1 MSHSRRASLYRVA
14 IGAALIA
21 ALALTGIAR
30 QAPAGAATL
39 GQLNSQLGTVQSR
52 QQHLSSSVNSL
63 SGLISSLSSQIQLV
77 QTREAAVRAQL
88 VTDRADLARATV
100 ALKREQAIVLKLRR
114 RLAWARMLLSRQ
126 LVSSYEGSQPD
137 LVSVVLNAS
146 GFNNLLEQIAFLD
159 RAEHQQQV
167 VIALTRQ
174 AKREADAAA
183 ARLAKLEAT
192 DRRIAAAATLRANA
206 LQGMNE
212 LLQSR
217 QGALQ
222 RARYAQQLALDAAQ
236 AEGQRLRVE
245 DRPDPCPAG
254 SRRRGC
260 AGGGSGAV
268 GATGA
273 GGFPVGSAVARTVR
287 WLGDPIRDR
296 AVRIG
301 RSEPAAQ
308 QRRRV
313 GLLPDHPLDLEA
325 VWRHRSGRVPGEQG
339 RAGRGR
345 LADLERRRRRVEL
358 GLRRNRRDPLIQAP
372 TARPS
377 VQSLASA
384 AVAAATLRRVN
395 RRTFRILY
403 IVVVLFAALSIRL
416 VYIADTPYKAI
427 NDAGTYNRLASG
439 VARTGDYH
447 GRRRP
452 PHRRRRLERA
462 DGVLPAGVPLLPRG
476 RRSDRR
482 PPAGGKAAIEPAR
495 AAQAVLGTVTVGL
508 IGLVAWEAFGEAIA
522 LVAMALAA
530 AYPVFIEMSGVLMAE
545 NLLLVFELAAVWAA
559 LRRARA
565 PATRTSGSAP
575 PGSCSAWRR

>member
-1 MSHSRRASLYRVA
+1 MSHSRLASLYRVA

-183 ARLAKLEAT
+183 VRLTKLEVS

-236 AEGQRLRVE
+236 AEGQRLE
-245 DRPDPCPAG
+245 
-254 SRRRGC
+254 SRIARIR
-260 AGGGSGAV
+260 AQQAAAAAAARAAAAAQSAPQ
-268 GATGA
+268 A
-273 GGFPVGSAVARTVR
+273 PVGS
-287 WLGDPIRDR
+287 P
-296 AVRIG
+296 
-301 RSEPAAQ
+301 
-308 QRRRV
+308 
-313 GLLPDHPLDLEA
+313 
-325 VWRHRSGRVPGEQG
+325 
-339 RAGRGR
+339 
-345 LADLERRRRRVEL
+345 
-358 GLRRNRRDPLIQAP
+358 
-372 TARPS
+372 
-377 VQSLASA
+377 
-384 AVAAATLRRVN
+384 
-395 RRTFRILY
+395 
-403 IVVVLFAALSIRL
+403 
-416 VYIADTPYKAI
+416 
-427 NDAGTYNRLASG
+427 
-439 VARTGDYH
+439 
-447 GRRRP
+447 
-452 PHRRRRLERA
+452 
-462 DGVLPAGVPLLPRG
+462 
-476 RRSDRR
+476 
-482 PPAGGKAAIEPAR
+482 
-495 AAQAVLGTVTVGL
+495 
-508 IGLVAWEAFGEAIA
+508 
-522 LVAMALAA
+522 
-530 AYPVFIEMSGVLMAE
+530 
-545 NLLLVFELAAVWAA
+545 
-559 LRRARA
+559 
-565 PATRTSGSAP
+565 SAP
-575 PGSCSAWRR
+575 PSLGPSGGWAIPYAIVLCESGGQNLPPNSAGASGYYQIIPSTWRLFGGTGPAAYLASKAEQDAVATRIWNGGAGASNWVCAGIVGIH